1 MVVKQRE
8 FTKTFCWSR
17 HMDYLWTS
25 FVSFGYFYFTCAA
38 GSCLRMG
45 INKEWLQKKPTIS
58 FEANMYQKILYRD
71 VEHSRCRPA
80 KNCNYDDRQSHRQ
93 QLVHTSSTI
102 TSPAVIDIGKQAST
116 TIASWSSWRWS
127 NRYWE
132 RKAWDKRRASS
143 LLFWWCGVC
152 IRQSI
157 SSRVIDK
164 EVTLDLMVFRL
175 PMIDSEKNIKTF
187 SVPSWLFMCF
197 SMLEAL
203 RFWMSKK

>member
-1 MVVKQRE
+1 MCEVPEPDINSFALAVLWCLSALQMAHRRIDSERSRSRLHCSYFSSRLLDRVVQHLCISGCLPE
-8 FTKTFCWSR
+8 FLLF
-17 HMDYLWTS
+17 
-25 FVSFGYFYFTCAA
+25 
-38 GSCLRMG
+38 
-45 INKEWLQKKPTIS
+45 
-58 FEANMYQKILYRD
+58 YQKHHLRL
-71 VEHSRCRPA
+71 ESFFFSSCA
-80 KNCNYDDRQSHRQ
+80 SH
-93 QLVHTSSTI
+93 V
-102 TSPAVIDIGKQAST
+102 
-116 TIASWSSWRWS
+116 
-127 NRYWE
+127 
-132 RKAWDKRRASS
+132 
-143 LLFWWCGVC
+143 FWWCGVC